1 MTRMEEI
8 KNEKLELRK
17 ALDAPDCKLDEIQAK
32 VEALESEELEIR
44 KKAEIAEKLNAGV
57 EIPGAKDIEVRKG
70 DQKMENNV
78 DKFDSMEYRKA
89 FASYVV
95 NGTKM
100 PAEYRAAATTMTG
113 DAGVAI
119 PTTVVNRII
128 QKMENID
135 SVYNRVTHTAY
146 ATGVAIPV
154 STVIPTAQWVAEGKS
169 TDQQKLGLGSVVFAG
184 HKVRVA
190 VGASIELTS
199 GAIAAFENLLVES
212 VSKALVKGMNAAIIN
227 GSGNGCPKGILTETP
242 VETVPVSKLT
252 LQTLFDMEAALPD
265 GYDAGAVYFMSRKT
279 FFALR
284 SMKDGANMVT
294 LDMGA
299 NGVQYSILGREVV
312 FTPELPDF
320 SAAAAGKT
328 IAILCRPEDYVFNSN
343 MQITLKSREDWDTE
357 DQQTKAVAIADGKLV
372 DTNGL
377 VFVSKASA

>member
-1 MTRMEEI
+1 MTRIEEI
-8 KNEKLELRK
+8 KAEKLELRK
-17 ALDAPDCKLDEIQAK
+17 ALDAKDANLDEIQKK
-32 VEALESEELEIR
+32 VEALEKEELEIR
-44 KKAEIAEKLNAGV
+44 KKAEIAKKLNAG
-57 EIPGAKDIEVRKG
+57 EHIEGAKNIEIRNEGVN
-70 DQKMENNV
+70 MEQNI
-78 DKFDSMEYRKA
+78 DKFDSLEYRKA
-89 FASYVV
+89 FAAYVV
-95 NGTKM
+95 NGVKM
-100 PAEYRAAATTMTG
+100 PAEYRAAATTMTA
-113 DAGVAI
+113 DAGVVI
-119 PTTVVNRII
+119 PTAVANRII
-128 QKMENID
+128 EKMENID

-154 STVIPTAQWVAEGKS
+154 STVIPTATWVAEGKTS
-169 TDQQKLGLGSVVFAG
+169 DQQKLALGSVVFAG

-190 VGASIELTS
+190 VGASIELTT

-212 VSKALVKGMNAAIIN
+212 VSKAMVKGMNAAIIN

-242 VETVPVSKLT
+242 VETVSVSKLT

-294 LDMGA
+294 LDMGG

-320 SAAAAGKT
+320 GSAKAAAVVAV
-328 IAILCRPEDYVFNSN
+328 ICRPEDYVFNSN

-372 DTNGL
+372 DANGL
-377 VFVSKASA
+377 VFVAKASV